1 MLLHRIW
8 QLVSALTAEIKADEI
23 AFVNLYLNPLEQ
35 NLFYRM
41 SVVDQ
46 RHALD
51 ATYIA
56 RELAAGQR
64 GEEDPLLIR
73 AALLHDIG
81 KRDGELTILDRTL
94 IVIFQH
100 FWPRRMTIWALEGRG
115 GFVRNRRHAFF
126 VAVNHGERGAAALAE
141 IGCDQRIVDLVRDH
155 HRPGM
160 NDWRMS
166 ILQEADRRS

>member
-1 MLLHRIW
+1 M
-8 QLVSALTAEIKADEI
+8 TAEVKADEI
-23 AFVNLYLNPLEQ
+23 EFVDRYLNPREQ
-35 NLFYRM
+35 ILFYQM

-56 RELAAGQR
+56 LQLAKTRQNV
-64 GEEDPLLIR
+64 EDQMLAR

-81 KRDGELTILDRTL
+81 KKDGELTILDRTL
-94 IVIFQH
+94 VVLFQR
-100 FWPRRMTIWALEGRG
+100 FWPQRMVAWALEGRG

-126 VAVNHGERGAAALAE
+126 VAVNHGMQGAMALE
-141 IGCDQRIVDLVRDH
+141 QIGCDQGVVQLVRDH

-160 NDWRMS
+160 EDWRLS